1 MLLTC
6 AEGQY
11 IEKIWDHA
19 PGAHFVTEAGGKVS
33 DLGGNPLDFSTGRYM
48 HAGVKGIVASHHD
61 KLQQTLLE
69 AIAVAKRGEKD
80 KEIRKRAFL
89 DK

>member
-1 MLLTC
+1 MRLPPS
-6 AEGQY
+6 GY

-19 PGAHFVTEAGGKVS
+19 PGTHFVTEAGGKVS

-48 HAGVKGIVASHHD
+48 HAGVTGIVASNSD
-61 KLQQTLLE
+61 TLQQSLLK
-69 AIAVAKRGEKD
+69 AIAVAKEGEEEI
-80 KEIRKRAFL
+80 KERTFL